1 MVTYSSTQWTIQEG
15 FRVLF
20 ATCLFIIGLLMS
32 GCNDSSESANME
44 KKNIVFLISK
54 DPNNYEADRTIPA
67 FAAQLKDNFPV
78 TTHVLEGNGPRS
90 AYQFPDLSILQEA
103 DLLVVFCRRL
113 ALPDQQMEQIKDY
126 IHSGNPVMGI
136 RTANHAFSVRNDSIA
151 EGFTDWWDFVPQV
164 LGSMN
169 EGYGP
174 VEPGTTISVVSSAAT
189 HPILQ
194 GIEET
199 YWHSVGNVYKVGES
213 LDPAATVLL
222 RGIVEEEG
230 LDEPV
235 AWIYKNEFG
244 GQVFYSSVGHPA
256 DFENKDNIKILN
268 QAVAWLIQQSNK
280 PNQTR

>member
-1 MVTYSSTQWTIQEG
+1 MNQADIRAVLLVPVLLMC
-15 FRVLF
+15 VLF
-20 ATCLFIIGLLMS
+20 S
-32 GCNDSSESANME
+32 GCNSSTESNAME

-54 DPNNYEADRTIPA
+54 DPDNYEADRTIPA
-67 FAAQLKDNFPV
+67 FADQLEDNYPIV
-78 TTHVLEGNGPRS
+78 THILQGTGPRT
-90 AYQFPDLSILQEA
+90 AYKFPDLSVLQEA

-113 ALPDQQMEQIKDY
+113 ALADHQMEQIKNY

-136 RTANHAFSVRNDSIA
+136 RTANHAFSVRNDSIPD
-151 EGFTDWWDFVPQV
+151 GYTDWWDFVPQV

-174 VEPGTTISVVSSAAT
+174 VEPGTTISVVSSAVT

-222 RGIVEEEG
+222 RGIVEEAG

>member
-1 MVTYSSTQWTIQEG
+1 MNQADIRAVLLVPVLLMC
-15 FRVLF
+15 VLF
-20 ATCLFIIGLLMS
+20 S
-32 GCNDSSESANME
+32 GCNSSTESNAME

-54 DPNNYEADRTIPA
+54 APDNYEADRTIPA
-67 FAAQLKDNFPV
+67 FADQLEDNYPIV
-78 TTHVLEGNGPRS
+78 THILQGTGPRT
-90 AYQFPDLSILQEA
+90 AYKFPDLSVLQEA

-113 ALPDQQMEQIKDY
+113 ALADHQMEQIKNY

-136 RTANHAFSVRNDSIA
+136 RTANHAFSVRNDSIPD
-151 EGFTDWWDFVPQV
+151 GYTDWWDFVPQV

-222 RGIVEEEG
+222 RGIVEEAG

>member
-1 MVTYSSTQWTIQEG
+1 MNQADIRAVLLVPVLLMC
-15 FRVLF
+15 VLF
-20 ATCLFIIGLLMS
+20 S
-32 GCNDSSESANME
+32 GCNSSTESNAME

-54 DPNNYEADRTIPA
+54 DPDNYEADRTIPA
-67 FAAQLKDNFPV
+67 FADQLEDNYPIV
-78 TTHVLEGNGPRS
+78 THILQGTGPRT
-90 AYQFPDLSILQEA
+90 AYKFPDLSVLQEA

-113 ALPDQQMEQIKDY
+113 ALADHQMEQIKNY

-136 RTANHAFSVRNDSIA
+136 RTANHAFSVRNDSIPD
-151 EGFTDWWDFVPQV
+151 GYTDWWDFVPQV

-222 RGIVEEEG
+222 RGIVEEAG